1 MRHLL
6 LALLLVAGPA
16 AAQPAASGPKPPA
29 VSVVRAD
36 TGTLVDSVVLNGTLV
51 AREEVLVNAQ
61 VDGLPILEIL
71 AEEGDTVRQGQ
82 LLARLSRE
90 QLDTNL
96 AQNAAQI
103 ARAAAAIAQQR
114 SAIVEAQANLAQADA
129 AFARTRELVGS
140 GIASREIYDQR
151 QAAARGAAA
160 RLTLADSAL
169 LVAQA
174 DSRLA
179 EAQKNELLVRLAR
192 TEIRSPV
199 AGRISRRVAR
209 QGAVVSMA
217 GDPLFRIVEAGD
229 IELDA
234 DVPETQLARLR
245 VGQPAVVT
253 ADGDRPARVRLV
265 AAEINRASRLGRVRI
280 AIGRNDGLVIGAFA
294 SARVEVA
301 RRTGVRVPLSAVLFQ
316 LDGPRVQ
323 VVADN
328 LVQTRAVTIGLRA
341 GRMVEVTQGLADGE
355 TVVSISG
362 TFVRQGDRVTPGA
375 ATVQK
380 GG

>member
-1 MRHLL
+1 MRWLL
-6 LALLLVAGPA
+6 VFLALAGPA
-16 AAQPAASGPKPPA
+16 LAQPTASGPKPPA
-29 VSVVRAD
+29 VSVVRAS

-71 AEEGDTVRQGQ
+71 AEEGDSVGQGQ

-103 ARAAAAIAQQR
+103 ARADAAIAQQR
-114 SAIVEAQANLAQADA
+114 SSIVEAQANQAQAEA
-129 AFARTRELVGS
+129 AFARSRELVTS
-140 GIASREIYDQR
+140 GITSRETFDQR
-151 QAAARGAAA
+151 QAATRGAAA
-160 RLTLADSAL
+160 RLTLAQSAL
-169 LVAQA
+169 LVAEA
-174 DSRLA
+174 DRRLA
-179 EAQKNELLVRLAR
+179 EAQRNELLVRLAR

-209 QGAVVSMA
+209 QGAVVAMA
-217 GDPLFRIVEAGD
+217 GDALFRIVEAGD

-234 DVPETQLARLR
+234 DVPETLLARLR

-253 ADGDRPARVRLV
+253 ADGGRPAKVRLV
-265 AAEINRASRLGRVRI
+265 APEISRASRLGRVRI
-280 AIGRNDGLVIGAFA
+280 AVERNDGLVIGAFA

-316 LDGPRVQ
+316 PDGPRVQ

-328 LVQTRAVTIGLRA
+328 LVQTRAVGIGLRA
-341 GRMVEVTQGLADGE
+341 GRMVEVTAGLVEGE
-355 TVVSISG
+355 TVISVSG
-362 TFVRQGDRVTPGA
+362 TFVRQGDRVTPVA
-375 ATVQK
+375 AAAGPK
-380 GG
+380 EG